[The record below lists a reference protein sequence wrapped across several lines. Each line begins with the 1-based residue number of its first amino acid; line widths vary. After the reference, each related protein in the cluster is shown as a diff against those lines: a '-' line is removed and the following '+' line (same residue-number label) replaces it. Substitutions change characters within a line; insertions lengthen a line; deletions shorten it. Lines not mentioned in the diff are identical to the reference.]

1 LADPSVGRNKTVRS
15 TRLLER
21 RAKQRKVSK
30 SIVKDDETYLTRKD
44 DAQERIR
51 KEKKINEEFDQN
63 DTLRMFLRGPETK
76 QLLTLEQE
84 SELISKIQ
92 VFSQFP

>member
-1 LADPSVGRNKTVRS
+1 LAEPSIGRNKTVRS

-21 RAKQRKVSK
+21 RAKQRKVPK
-30 SIVKDDETYLTRKD
+30 SVVKDDETHLTRKD
-44 DAQERIR
+44 VSQERVR
-51 KEKKINEEFDQN
+51 KEKNINEEFDQN

-84 SELISKIQ
+84 SELISQIQ
-92 VFSQFP
+92 VFS